1 MVGITGLFGFHAL
14 YFTALRLASPAQAG
28 LISYLWPLF
37 LVIGS
42 DLIVHGRPRLGT
54 VVGGLTAFMGV
65 AVLAAPGTGDGL
77 SWAHVPGYA
86 CALGAALVWAAYSVA
101 SNRMVA
107 VPTDCVTL
115 FCLATAALSAAAHG
129 VPLRDRG
136 RDPRADTGGAS
147 GGAPRA
153 CAAHRGGIGA
163 VAARS
168 AGDVAVP
175 TDCVTL
181 FCLATAALSAAAHVV
196 FEPPLNLDAAVP
208 WGAIIGLGVGPVGAA
223 FFLWDFAMKFGD
235 TRMIGFGSFFTP
247 ALSTGLLVAFG
258 AAEAGTNLAVACV
271 LIVAGSLLPRL
282 VGDATA

>member
-14 YFTALRLASPAQAG
+14 YFTALRLAPPAQAG

-42 DLIVHGRPRLGT
+42 DLFVRGRPRLGT

-101 SNRMVA
+101 SNRM
-107 VPTDCVTL
+107 
-115 FCLATAALSAAAHG
+115 
-129 VPLRDRG
+129 
-136 RDPRADTGGAS
+136 
-147 GGAPRA
+147 
-153 CAAHRGGIGA
+153 
-163 VAARS
+163 
-168 AGDVAVP
+168 VAVP